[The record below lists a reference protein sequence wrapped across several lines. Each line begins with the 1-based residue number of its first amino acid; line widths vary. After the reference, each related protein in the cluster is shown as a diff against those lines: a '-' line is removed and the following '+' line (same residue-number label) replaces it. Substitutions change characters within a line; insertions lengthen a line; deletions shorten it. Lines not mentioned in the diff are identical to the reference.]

1 MDQSFRWDAS
11 CSVKVAELDRQHQ
24 QLFSTVAE
32 LEHALRAG
40 RADDVINQLL
50 EQVIE
55 HTITHFAT
63 EERLM
68 EECGFPGLDAHRRDH
83 QELSKKLTSLNLSN
97 LAGGHGVPAAL
108 LAFLQAWLQEHI
120 LKTDKEY
127 TGFLN
132 TRGVH

>member
-1 MDQSFRWDAS
+1 MDQSFRWEPS
-11 CSVKVAELDRQHQ
+11 CSVNVAELDRQHQ
-24 QLFSTVAE
+24 QLFSTVTE

-50 EQVIE
+50 GQVIE

-83 QELSKKLTSLNLSN
+83 QELCQKLTMFNLSN
-97 LAGGHGVPAAL
+97 LAGGPDVAAAL
-108 LAFLQAWLQEHI
+108 LSLLQAWLHDHI

-127 TGFLN
+127 SSFLN